1 MSMDT
6 IRLLLRII
14 GYSGF
19 GLFFIQILNLYLEL
33 FKHNVQFIKIS
44 FFTGIVSLFILVLV
58 DRLINKEDKYY
69 AKHVEK

>member
-1 MSMDT
+1 MDT
-6 IRLLLRII
+6 IRLILRII

-19 GLFFIQILNLYLEL
+19 GFFFIQILNLNLEL
-33 FKHNVQFIKIS
+33 FKHNVQLIKIS
-44 FFTGIVSLFILVLV
+44 FITGIVSLFILVLV

>member
-1 MSMDT
+1 MDR

-14 GYSGF
+14 GYAGF
-19 GLFFIQILNLYLEL
+19 SLFFIQILNLYLEI
-33 FKHNVQFIKIS
+33 FEHNVQYIKIS
-44 FFTGIVSLFILVLV
+44 FITGIVSLFILVLV

>member
-1 MSMDT
+1 MEQKSGGGK
-6 IRLLLRII
+6 II
-14 GYSGF
+14 FGGF
-19 GLFFIQILNLYLEL
+19 SLFFIQILNLYLEL

-44 FFTGIVSLFILVLV
+44 FITGIVSLFILVLV

>member
-1 MSMDT
+1 MDT

-44 FFTGIVSLFILVLV
+44 FVTGIVSLFILVLV
-58 DRLINKEDKYY
+58 DRLMNKEDKYY

>member
-1 MSMDT
+1 MDT

-58 DRLINKEDKYY
+58 DRMSNKEDKYY

>member
-1 MSMDT
+1 MDM

-14 GYSGF
+14 GYAGF
-19 GLFFIQILNLYLEL
+19 SLFFIQILNLYLEL

-44 FFTGIVSLFILVLV
+44 FITGIVSLFILVLV

>member
-1 MSMDT
+1 MDT

-58 DRLINKEDKYY
+58 DRLMNKEDKYY

>member
-1 MSMDT
+1 MAT

-19 GLFFIQILNLYLEL
+19 GFFFIQILNLYLEL

-44 FFTGIVSLFILVLV
+44 FVTGIVSLFILVLV
-58 DRLINKEDKYY
+58 DRLMNKEDKYY

>member
-1 MSMDT
+1 MDR

-44 FFTGIVSLFILVLV
+44 FVTGIVSLFILVLV
-58 DRLINKEDKYY
+58 DRLMNKEDKYY

>member
-1 MSMDT
+1 MDI

-14 GYSGF
+14 GYTGF
-19 GLFFIQILNLYLEL
+19 SLFFIQVLNLYLEL

-44 FFTGIVSLFILVLV
+44 FITGIVSLFILVLV

>member
-1 MSMDT
+1 MDT

-19 GLFFIQILNLYLEL
+19 GFFFIQILNLYLEL

-58 DRLINKEDKYY
+58 DRMTNKEDKYY

>member
-1 MSMDT
+1 MDR
-6 IRLLLRII
+6 IRLILRII

-19 GLFFIQILNLYLEL
+19 GFFFIQILNLNLEL
-33 FKHNVQFIKIS
+33 FKHNVQLIKIS
-44 FFTGIVSLFILVLV
+44 FITGIISLFILVLV

>member
-1 MSMDT
+1 MDT
-6 IRLLLRII
+6 IRLFLRII

-19 GLFFIQILNLYLEL
+19 GFFFIQILNLYLEL
-33 FKHNVQFIKIS
+33 FKHNVQLIKIS
-44 FFTGIVSLFILVLV
+44 FITGIVSLFILVLV

>member
-1 MSMDT
+1 MDT

-44 FFTGIVSLFILVLV
+44 FVTGIVSLFILVLV
-58 DRLINKEDKYY
+58 DRMTNKEDKYY

>member
-1 MSMDT
+1 MDT

-19 GLFFIQILNLYLEL
+19 GCFFIQILNLYLEL

-58 DRLINKEDKYY
+58 DRMTNKEDKYY

>member
-1 MSMDT
+1 MDT
-6 IRLLLRII
+6 IRLILRII

-19 GLFFIQILNLYLEL
+19 GFFFIQILNLNLEL
-33 FKHNVQFIKIS
+33 FKHNVQLIKIS
-44 FFTGIVSLFILVLV
+44 FITGIISLFILVLV